1 MLTDMSDVH
10 EIEFETIDSPNW
22 PGVKDGAIA
31 LGRTN
36 LQYRYNAAVAA
47 AEGFKAD
54 AHQLV
59 NSTITKPPGHVSAF
73 SAIVDVVMAACEIV
87 IPEEA
92 AIHLVYQAAK
102 AAWEEVKP
110 SAELLEKANEQIEAN
125 TVEEATKHLNE
136 VSDRLAEDIVR
147 NASHITEKAGEQI
160 EAALVEYVR
169 QNPQVFQRE
178 QAYYQTL
185 CDAVGLQKPDVDRLA
200 DEMINK
206 VMPKF
211 REKVM
216 ETSASL
222 HFFHELSSDFER
234 LNFLIEITEK
244 GTDPDAFLKL
254 IGGDQHYW
262 DEFLSVYR
270 SEGKDAA
277 ARALAHHLGLP
288 L

>member
-1 MLTDMSDVH
+1 MSDVH
-10 EIEFETIDSPNW
+10 EIEFETVDSPNW
-22 PGVKDGAIA
+22 PGVKDGAID

-59 NSTITKPPGHVSAF
+59 NSTITKPPGRVSAF
-73 SAIVDVVMAACEIV
+73 GAIVDAVMAVCELV

-92 AIHLVYQAAK
+92 AIALVYKAAK
-102 AAWEEVKP
+102 AAWESVKP
-110 SAELLEKANEQIEAN
+110 SAELVAKVNEQIEAN
-125 TVEEATKHLNE
+125 SVEEATKHLYE

-160 EAALVEYVR
+160 EAALVEYVQ
-169 QNPQVFQRE
+169 QNPQVFQRD

-185 CDAVGLQKPDVDRLA
+185 CDAIGLQKPNVDLLA
-200 DEMINK
+200 DQMINK

-211 REKVM
+211 REMVM

-222 HFFHELSSDFER
+222 HFFHELDDDFER

-254 IGGDQHYW
+254 IGGNQQYW

-270 SEGKDAA
+270 QEGKEAA
-277 ARALAHHLGLP
+277 VRALGRHLGLP